1 MVSGTM
7 NFSVLAFA
15 CGLFDDIEG
24 KNMAFDFGLCFFW
37 QIVATA
43 ETKNYEKLSYNL

>member
-1 MVSGTM
+1 MVSGMM

-24 KNMAFDFGLCFFW
+24 KNMAFDFGLMFFW
-37 QIVATA
+37 ADCSDSRN
-43 ETKNYEKLSYNL
+43 KKL